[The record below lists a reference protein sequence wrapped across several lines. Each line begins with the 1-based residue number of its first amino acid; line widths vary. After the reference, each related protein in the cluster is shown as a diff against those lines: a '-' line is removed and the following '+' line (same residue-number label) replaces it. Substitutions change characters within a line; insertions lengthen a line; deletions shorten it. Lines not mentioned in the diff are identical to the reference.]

1 MILTSA
7 RSATDLG
14 GLAWV
19 TFTLLTALTGAV
31 QPLHAQPT
39 RLERMMQINPRMP
52 APMPI
57 DEVAVEAAGIRRLP
71 GRNFVVYTDLPAGS
85 VADGLPGL
93 LDQAVPLWCDYFGT
107 DLATAGPW
115 QINAFVMAEPERFL
129 AAGLLPEE
137 VVGVPTGYNL
147 GHQFWVVRQ
156 PDDYYTRH
164 LCLHEATHSFMQWF
178 LDGCGPAWYREG
190 MAELLGLHR
199 VDKAGNLAIEARIS
213 ATEEAPG
220 WGRVSVLKTAIAAGQ
235 AKPLGD
241 VLDLNRIDFR
251 DADLYSWSWAAC
263 EFFSRHPAARDVFR
277 KMAGEARDTSP
288 AFSAGLRQRLGDH
301 WPALQRDWLLFLD
314 EMEYGADAA
323 RAALKLAKTGDP
335 VADAKTFR
343 IVASHGWQATGL
355 SVSAGQSLEFT
366 AAGRFQIKGGERPW
380 PCEAGGITIRY
391 WRGRP
396 LGQLLAGVLRDD
408 GEASATA
415 SPVQNT
421 QAIGLGGSFRF
432 EAAGELV
439 LRINEGTGAM
449 DDNDGELV
457 VTVRNR

>member
-1 MILTSA
+1 MSLPSA
-7 RSATDLG
+7 C
-14 GLAWV
+14 LAAA
-19 TFTLLTALTGAV
+19 LLIAFAPGIGQVL
-31 QPLHAQPT
+31 AQPT

-57 DEVAVEAAGIRRLP
+57 DEAAVEAAGIRRLA
-71 GRNFVVYTDLPAGS
+71 GQNFVVYTDLPAGS
-85 VADGLPGL
+85 VADGLPRL

-115 QINAFVMAEPERFL
+115 QINAFVMAEPKRFL

-199 VDKAGNLAIEARIS
+199 VDEGGNLAIEARIM
-213 ATEEAPG
+213 ATVEAPG
-220 WGRVSVLKTAIAAGQ
+220 WGRVSVLKEALATGQ
-235 AKPLGD
+235 TRPLDGI
-241 VLDLNRIDFR
+241 LDLNEIGFR

-263 EFFSRHPAARDVFR
+263 EFFSRHPAAQDVFR
-277 KMAGEARDTSP
+277 KMAGEAHDTSP

-323 RAALKLAKTGDP
+323 RAALKLAETGAP
-335 VADAKTFR
+335 VAGAHSFR
-343 IVASHGWQATGL
+343 IVASQGWQATGI
-355 SVSAGQSLEFT
+355 SVSAGQSLEF
-366 AAGRFQIKGGERPW
+366 AATGRFQIQGGDRPW
-380 PCEAGGITIRY
+380 PCEAGGVTIRY

-396 LGQLLAGVLRDD
+396 LGQLLAGVLRDPD
-408 GEASATA
+408 GQAAD
-415 SPVQNT
+415 SPLQNVQ
-421 QAIGLGGSFRF
+421 AVGLGGVFRF
-432 EAAGELV
+432 EADGELV
-439 LRINEGTGAM
+439 LRINEGTSAM
-449 DDNDGELV
+449 DDNEGELV
-457 VTVRNR
+457 VTVKNR